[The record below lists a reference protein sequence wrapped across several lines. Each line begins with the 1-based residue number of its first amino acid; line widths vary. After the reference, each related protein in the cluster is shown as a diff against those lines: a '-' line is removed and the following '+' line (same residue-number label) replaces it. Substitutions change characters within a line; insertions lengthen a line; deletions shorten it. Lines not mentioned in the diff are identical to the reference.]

1 MAALEVARVMQ
12 EAAQMVDEAW
22 RELSGSGAQGAGAE
36 EGESQKSPSFRE
48 SLRTTKRKGKW
59 NGRVSDLTMKEYR
72 DMKWGMD
79 AGYRAALRVG
89 PRWSMRGSLSKPLR
103 ANSDGML
110 PTDPAKAYDACYN
123 TAPKFTIGK
132 SLIGAADPLANNP
145 GPQYLVPST
154 MNPSGHP
161 TIWKNSGA
169 KFGSETLQVNDEIR
183 CTSIHS
189 ESIPSVQLQLR
200 PNNTCLRRESA
211 SSEGNGGRRG
221 STKPS
226 LLCSAF
232 GDNRL
237 ASDPFMRWTLSESL
251 LVLAGL
257 AKELDRFNPET
268 VCCNTE
274 SVDGLLY
281 CANASATA
289 PATSHIHVTSLA
301 TREIHSYAVF
311 SAAINAAHA
320 KTFGNSFQL
329 ATSSFGLGSDLKLLW
344 RAGNVATIL
353 EALKV
358 APGASWIAYLD
369 ADAVVVDFS
378 KDALADVVRAHSRK
392 ETHLMVSRGELI
404 GPGTSSMFNSG
415 FLLVRQHPW
424 AYDFVQLWLSQLS
437 SSKANDQEVLEQLY
451 RQDALGCRRHV
462 AILPM
467 GLVYSEIGNPI
478 SGPPDQQH
486 VVHLAGIPDQVRT
499 GLGLRQAYLEEMA
512 SFVSQGDASTEMV
525 CQSPTNARQ
534 CLEAAERL
542 AYGLQL
548 DGRQQEAVH
557 WAAGALS
564 GREQHLGTLDED
576 TLASRSTLATVMEAG
591 GRKEE
596 ALAFSMAAWQ
606 GRKVTYGPKH
616 RATML
621 STARLGSQLLAHN
634 RLEEATVFLQA
645 AQQADILGPQHSS
658 SISAAAA
665 LALAYAKQSR
675 YTEALAL
682 YRQTAHSAA
691 EGLGKHHATTLD
703 LRLGVADTLRQL
715 GQNDEAAATGARL
728 LRAHRRAL
736 KTQASRS
743 DQLRLARAI
752 ELVLS
757 GRIETLPKR
766 LKLIEEAAEVYGK
779 LDIKS
784 SRVSVLRS
792 GADMLQA
799 DARSSEAESWFR
811 RALAVA
817 DVPEGFPGDTETEK
831 GLVSA
836 VASTANNLAMLL
848 RSRGKGAEAEGLLR
862 RAAQGFAKD
871 HQAAELRALGNLADT
886 LRANGRLSEAFKI
899 SLRVMQSHEL
909 LDSEDD
915 VLTAKSNHALLLY
928 ALGKR
933 AESAALY
940 SDVLQQAERVFG
952 ANSRQAVAARA
963 DLEELRRR
971 EVAESSGRGRASTRP
986 DKTECALRCDG
997 PAPGQYDQNAFK
1009 HSGQIRRAPVYTA
1022 QGREAWRDPVA
1033 APGPVPGEYNVE
1045 RALRNG
1051 KITPFKWTMQ
1061 GKTEPLSPARGERA
1075 TVKPGPG
1082 HYKLPSIGERNAYP
1096 HIEKPPLWKFLQEP
1110 RGLLPT

>member
-1 MAALEVARVMQ
+1 
-12 EAAQMVDEAW
+12 
-22 RELSGSGAQGAGAE
+22 
-36 EGESQKSPSFRE
+36 
-48 SLRTTKRKGKW
+48 
-59 NGRVSDLTMKEYR
+59 
-72 DMKWGMD
+72 
-79 AGYRAALRVG
+79 
-89 PRWSMRGSLSKPLR
+89 
-103 ANSDGML
+103 
-110 PTDPAKAYDACYN
+110 
-123 TAPKFTIGK
+123 
-132 SLIGAADPLANNP
+132 
-145 GPQYLVPST
+145 
-154 MNPSGHP
+154 
-161 TIWKNSGA
+161 
-169 KFGSETLQVNDEIR
+169 
-183 CTSIHS
+183 
-189 ESIPSVQLQLR
+189 
-200 PNNTCLRRESA
+200 
-211 SSEGNGGRRG
+211 
-221 STKPS
+221 
-226 LLCSAF
+226 
-232 GDNRL
+232 
-237 ASDPFMRWTLSESL
+237 MRWMLSQSL

-268 VCCNTE
+268 VCCNIE

-289 PATSHIHVTSLA
+289 PAKSHIHVTSLA
-301 TREIHSYAVF
+301 TREIHGYAVF

-378 KDALADVVRAHSRK
+378 KDALADVVRAHSTK

-424 AYDFVQLWLSQLS
+424 AHDFVQLWLSQLS

-451 RQDALGCRRHV
+451 RQDALSCRRHV

-499 GLGLRQAYLEEMA
+499 GVFSAFWRDLCGTNTSMALPGSLGLRQAYLEEMA
-512 SFVSQGDASTEMV
+512 SFVSQGDASAEMV
-525 CQSPTNARQ
+525 CLSPASARQ

-596 ALAFSMAAWQ
+596 ALAFSMAAWE

-634 RLEEATVFLQA
+634 RLEEATVFLRA
-645 AQQADILGPQHSS
+645 AQQADILGPQHPS

-691 EGLGKHHATTLD
+691 EGLGKHHATTLE

-715 GQNDEAAATGARL
+715 GQNDEAAATSARL

-736 KTQASRS
+736 KTKALRS

-752 ELVLS
+752 ELVLG
-757 GRIETLPKR
+757 GRVETLPKR
-766 LKLIEEAAEVYGK
+766 LKLIEEAAEVYAK
-779 LDIKS
+779 LDMKS
-784 SRVSVLRS
+784 SRVSILRS

-817 DVPEGFPGDTETEK
+817 EDTETEK
-831 GLVSA
+831 SEKGLASA

-899 SLRVMQSHEL
+899 SMRVMQSHEL

-933 AESAALY
+933 TESAALY

-952 ANSRQAVAARA
+952 AMSRQAVAARA

-971 EVAESSGRGRASTRP
+971 EAAESSGRGRASTRP
-986 DKTECALRCDG
+986 
-997 PAPGQYDQNAFK
+997 GQTR
-1009 HSGQIRRAPVYTA
+1009 SGR
-1022 QGREAWRDPVA
+1022 
-1033 APGPVPGEYNVE
+1033 
-1045 RALRNG
+1045 
-1051 KITPFKWTMQ
+1051 
-1061 GKTEPLSPARGERA
+1061 
-1075 TVKPGPG
+1075 
-1082 HYKLPSIGERNAYP
+1082 RNA
-1096 HIEKPPLWKFLQEP
+1096 EL
-1110 RGLLPT
+1110 

>member
-1 MAALEVARVMQ
+1 MASLEVARVMQ
-12 EAAQMVDEAW
+12 EAAQMAQARRLSRWPEMLFRVAEVW
-22 RELSGSGAQGAGAE
+22 QGQRKESPKSRPPFELAP
-36 EGESQKSPSFRE
+36 EGR
-48 SLRTTKRKGKW
+48 GKW

-110 PTDPAKAYDACYN
+110 PTDPARAYDACYN

-169 KFGSETLQVNDEIR
+169 TFGSETLQVNDE
-183 CTSIHS
+183 
-189 ESIPSVQLQLR
+189 
-200 PNNTCLRRESA
+200 
-211 SSEGNGGRRG
+211 
-221 STKPS
+221 
-226 LLCSAF
+226 
-232 GDNRL
+232 
-237 ASDPFMRWTLSESL
+237 DPFMRWMLSQSL

-257 AKELDRFNPET
+257 AKELDGFNPEK

-274 SVDGLLY
+274 SVDGLLH
-281 CANASATA
+281 CANASAIAPTA
-289 PATSHIHVTSLA
+289 SHIHVTSLA

-329 ATSSFGLGSDLKLLW
+329 ATSSLGMGSDLKLLW

-358 APGASWIAYLD
+358 VRASWIAYLD
-369 ADAVVVDFS
+369 ADAVLVDFS
-378 KDALADVVRAHSRK
+378 KDALADVVRAHATK
-392 ETHLMVSRGELI
+392 ETRLMVSRGELI

-424 AYDFVQLWLSQLS
+424 AYDFVQLWLSRLS
-437 SSKANDQEVLEQLY
+437 SSNANDQEVLEQLY

-478 SGPPDQQH
+478 SAPPDQQH
-486 VVHLAGIPDQVRT
+486 VVHLAGIPDEVRMGVFSAFWKDLCGT
-499 GLGLRQAYLEEMA
+499 NPSMALPGSMGLRQAYLEEMA
-512 SFVSQGDASTEMV
+512 SFVSSQGDAQAEAV
-525 CQSPTNARQ
+525 CQSPTNMRQ

-576 TLASRSTLATVMEAG
+576 TLASRSTLATVMEAA

-596 ALAFSMAAWQ
+596 ALAFSMAAWE
-606 GRKVTYGPKH
+606 GRKVTYGPNH

-621 STARLGSQLLAHN
+621 STARLGSQMLAHN

-645 AQQADILGPQHSS
+645 AQQSDILGPQHSS
-658 SISAAAA
+658 SISTAAA
-665 LALAYAKQSR
+665 LASAYAKQSR

-682 YRQTAHSAA
+682 YRRTARSAA
-691 EGLGKHHATTLD
+691 EDLGKHHATTLD
-703 LRLGVADTLRQL
+703 LRLGVADTLRQM
-715 GQNDEAAATGARL
+715 GQHDEAAAAGARL
-728 LRAHRRAL
+728 AKTQRRKL
-736 KTQASRS
+736 KTQSSRS
-743 DQLRLARAI
+743 DQLRLARAL
-752 ELVLS
+752 ELVA
-757 GRIETLPKR
+757 GARVEKLPKR
-766 LKLIEEAAEVYGK
+766 LKLIEEAAEVYAK
-779 LDIKS
+779 LGIKS
-784 SRVSVLRS
+784 SGISVLRS

-799 DARSSEAESWFR
+799 NGRGSEAESWFR
-811 RALAVA
+811 RALDVA
-817 DVPEGFPGDTETEK
+817 EGFPGDTEK
-831 GLVSA
+831 GLASA
-836 VASTANNLAMLL
+836 VASAANNLAMLL

-862 RAAQGFAKD
+862 RAAQGFAKE

-886 LRANGRLSEAFKI
+886 LRANGRLGEAFNI
-899 SLRVMQSHEL
+899 SQRVMQSHEL
-909 LDSEDD
+909 LESEDD

-928 ALGKR
+928 ALGNR

-952 ANSRQAVAARA
+952 AHSSQAAAARA

-971 EVAESSGRGRASTRP
+971 EAAQSSDRDRASPRPVESGRNA
-986 DKTECALRCDG
+986 DG